1 MGIVSFGIAGG
12 MDPKLRSGSVLLP
25 KAVVTPDGAFF
36 QTDDTWRRSVANNWP
51 IVTDQSLQLGVNK
64 VITST
69 NEKTQ
74 LFQATGAH
82 ALDMESHVIAAYAQ
96 KRGIPFIILRSIAD
110 SAKDTVPEIALAG
123 MNKNGRATPLSLL
136 RKIHGS
142 NFKLKIAIYVTKS
155 KIQIGLNL
163 TKGLG
168 AGAKL
173 DIGQAAADES
183 LNDIVNILQGAN
195 MVFIAA
201 GMGGGTGTGAAH
213 VIARAAKELNIL
225 TVGVVTLPFLYEG
238 PSRMRRAQQGLEEL
252 RRHVDTIIVIPN
264 QNLFKIANEQT
275 TFEESFNLSNNV
287 LMHGVQSIT
296 DLMVR
301 PGLINLD
308 FADVETVMA
317 AMGKAMMGTGE
328 AEGEGRALKA
338 AEMAISNPLIDDYT
352 LKGAKGLLVNIT
364 GGKDLKLF
372 EVDEAV
378 NKVRA
383 EVDPEAELIIGA
395 ITDTELDGKMRVSIV
410 ATSLDGQQPESKSV
424 VNMVHRIQNRN
435 PGYSDF
441 SNMGSS
447 QSFNFSN
454 TTAPNP
460 FTHGANA
467 LKLENEVI
475 QEQQT
480 ESSHNHMMSEEVVQN
495 TSMESENI
503 VEDNSVNEMEKS
515 FAQEATETIQEEFQ
529 DHSSEEEASNDLK
542 EFGVDSDAPDLF
554 SSESENSSPEDL
566 LSSNEEEE
574 DDLEIPAFLRR
585 QKN

>member
-1 MGIVSFGIAGG
+1 MTINFKAPEIKELKPRILVLGVGGAGG
-12 MDPKLRSGSVLLP
+12 NAINGMIESGLQGVEFIAVNTDAQDLKHS
-25 KAVVTPDGAFF
+25 KA
-36 QTDDTWRRSVANNWP
+36 
-51 IVTDQSLQLGVNK
+51 
-64 VITST
+64 
-69 NEKTQ
+69 TQ
-74 LFQATGAH
+74 
-82 ALDMESHVIAAYAQ
+82 
-96 KRGIPFIILRSIAD
+96 
-110 SAKDTVPEIALAG
+110 
-123 MNKNGRATPLSLL
+123 
-136 RKIHGS
+136 
-142 NFKLKIAIYVTKS
+142 

-168 AGAKL
+168 AGSKL

-183 LNDIVNILQGAN
+183 LNDIINTLQGAN
-195 MVFIAA
+195 MVFITA
-201 GMGGGTGTGAAH
+201 GMGGGTGTGSAH

-252 RRHVDTIIVIPN
+252 RKHVDTIIVIPN
-264 QNLFKIANEQT
+264 QNLFKIASEQT
-275 TFEESFNLSNNV
+275 TFEQSFELSNDV
-287 LMHGVQSIT
+287 LLHGVQSVT

-308 FADVETVMA
+308 FADVETVMSS
-317 AMGKAMMGTGE
+317 MGKAMMGTGQ
-328 AEGEGRALKA
+328 AEGEGRAIKA

-395 ITDTELDGKMRVSIV
+395 ITDASLDGKMRVSIV
-410 ATSLDGQQPESKSV
+410 ATALDGQQPEAKSV
-424 VNMVHRIQNRN
+424 INMVHRIQNRN

-441 SNMGSS
+441 SNLGPA

-454 TTAPNP
+454 SMSNAVTD
-460 FTHGANA
+460 GANA
-467 LKLENEVI
+467 LKLENEI
-475 QEQQT
+475 
-480 ESSHNHMMSEEVVQN
+480 
-495 TSMESENI
+495 
-503 VEDNSVNEMEKS
+503 
-515 FAQEATETIQEEFQ
+515 ATETATEISSTEEIKDLNEEYNAQVLNNQESKAEANIEENKETEKPSNGLENFAI
-529 DHSSEEEASNDLK
+529 EEESLELFNSED
-542 EFGVDSDAPDLF
+542 DSSFQESF
-554 SSESENSSPEDL
+554 SSDDGN
-566 LSSNEEEE
+566 NNTEE

>member
-1 MGIVSFGIAGG
+1 MGASIKQITG
-12 MDPKLRSGSVLLP
+12 D
-25 KAVVTPDGAFF
+25 
-36 QTDDTWRRSVANNWP
+36 
-51 IVTDQSLQLGVNK
+51 NK
-64 VITST
+64 MTI
-69 NEKTQ
+69 NFK
-74 LFQATGAH
+74 
-82 ALDMESHVIAAYAQ
+82 
-96 KRGIPFIILRSIAD
+96 
-110 SAKDTVPEIALAG
+110 VPEIKELQPRILVMGVGGAG
-123 MNKNGRATPLSLL
+123 GNAINEMIDNGMQGVEFIAVNTDAQD
-136 RKIHGS
+136 
-142 NFKLKIAIYVTKS
+142 LKHSKAKS

-238 PSRMRRAQQGLEEL
+238 PSRMRRAQTGLEEL

-308 FADVETVMA
+308 FADVESVMA
-317 AMGKAMMGTGE
+317 SMGKAMMGTGE
-328 AEGEGRALKA
+328 AEGEGRAMKA

-378 NKVRA
+378 NKVRD

-395 ITDTELDGKMRVSIV
+395 ITDTELEGKMRVSIV
-410 ATSLDGQQPESKSV
+410 ATSLDGQQPETKSV
-424 VNMVHRIQNRN
+424 INMVHRIQNRN

-441 SNMGSS
+441 GTTGTNT
-447 QSFNFSN
+447 SFSFTNNS
-454 TTAPNP
+454 PNP
-460 FTHGANA
+460 ISHGANA
-467 LKLENEVI
+467 LKLDNEVVSHKLNDSVDEVNNQYHEELLRN
-475 QEQQT
+475 QEVKSIVENT
-480 ESSHNHMMSEEVVQN
+480 SEE
-495 TSMESENI
+495 TEI
-503 VEDNSVNEMEKS
+503 S
-515 FAQEATETIQEEFQ
+515 FSQEAVTETETDQEL
-529 DHSSEEEASNDLK
+529 SNNLK
-542 EFGVDSDAPDLF
+542 EFGVDTDEPDLF
-554 SSESENSSPEDL
+554 NSDNQSSNSENLLGSSDDD
-566 LSSNEEEE
+566 NDE